1 MQKGSESYM
10 IILTIEVNHD
20 EKTLNPHIRVIDEAD
35 MLSEYYRLLGCRCID
50 MVAIDVDGYSYDV
63 VCDDE
68 GLFREPLVPT
78 LYISHDQVL
87 FGNLAFVKTDEEG
100 YAVGLESEDISRL
113 LRYIEGQADNLHNW
127 IARQINRQHELQEIQ
142 EKLA

>member
-1 MQKGSESYM
+1 M

-20 EKTLNPHIRVIDEAD
+20 EKTLNPHIRAIDEAD

-78 LYISHDQVL
+78 LYISEDQVL
-87 FGNLAFVKTDEEG
+87 FGNLAFVKLDEEG
-100 YAVGLESEDISRL
+100 YTVGLEREDIERL
-113 LRYIEGQADNLHNW
+113 LCYIEGQTENLHSW
-127 IARQINRQHELQEIQ
+127 TMRQINRQQELQEIQ